1 MEADKILTV
10 KFSAGGSYNPKN
22 IYEVAMKSIDI
33 LFDSRTEE
41 SIKQSDY
48 VLDLDLPEASVFNIR
63 KIDYCYNQGYIK
75 TLEYI
80 NDIKEK
86 LQINNT

>member
-1 MEADKILTV
+1 MLASFNDTE
-10 KFSAGGSYNPKN
+10 
-22 IYEVAMKSIDI
+22 SIDI
-33 LFDSRTEE
+33 LFDSRAEE